1 MALEHEDNAHDHR
14 DYTRYLWWG
23 ILAAVVLMIG
33 LFAMVGERQ
42 PTRSEVHAKH
52 ILIKCNAGDPAD
64 RARGLKTI
72 MEIRERLV
80 KGENFEKL
88 AKEFSNDDFSADRGG
103 DLGFAPKGTY
113 LEPFEV
119 YAWSAPLNQLS
130 DVVQTAHGFHLIVV
144 VERYLS
150 KSDAYE
156 QELEKRVSEVGNETS
171 APASVAAPATPP
183 VPAAPAAAPAAP
195 PVAPA
200 PAS

>member
-33 LFAMVGERQ
+33 LFAVVGERQ
-42 PTRSEVHAKH
+42 PTRSEVRTKH
-52 ILIKCNAGDPAD
+52 ILIKCQAGDPAD
-64 RARGLKTI
+64 RARALKTI

-88 AKEFSNDDFSADRGG
+88 AKEFSNDDYSADRGG
-103 DLGFAPKGTY
+103 DLGFAAKGTY
-113 LEPFEV
+113 LDQFEDHV
-119 YAWSAPLNQLS
+119 WSAPLNQLS
-130 DVVQTAHGFHLIVV
+130 EVVQTAHGFHLIVV
-144 VERYLS
+144 TERHLS

-156 QELEKRVSEVGNETS
+156 QELEKRVSEAGNAPS
-171 APASVAAPATPP
+171 APA
-183 VPAAPAAAPAAP
+183 PAAPAVAPAATP
-195 PVAPA
+195 VAPAAEPAPVAPA